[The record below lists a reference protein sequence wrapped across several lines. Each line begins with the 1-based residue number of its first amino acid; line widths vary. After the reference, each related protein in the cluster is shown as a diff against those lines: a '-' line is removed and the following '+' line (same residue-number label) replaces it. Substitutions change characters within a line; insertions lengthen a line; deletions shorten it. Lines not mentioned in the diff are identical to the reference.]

1 MQKRPFIIIFHE
13 LVIKLYFLNT
23 FAHHKC
29 WTWFGHVLDTFERV
43 RPVGHVWTCPEKNGH
58 IQNMSK
64 KSSHNTGHVSGH
76 VSGHVQRVHTEIERG
91 MDTFKRVLETGHIPG
106 HVAGDWTC
114 FGHVHSD
121 TFNVSENVSDSLVG
135 NCTAIFFKYSLNFN
149 FALVNRI

>member
-1 MQKRPFIIIFHE
+1 MQKRPFRIIFHE

-23 FAHHKC
+23 YAHHRF
-29 WTWFGHVLDTFERV
+29 WTRF
-43 RPVGHVWTCPEKNGH
+43 GHVWTCPACWTRLNVSRKTGH

-64 KSSHNTGHVSGH
+64 KSSHNTGHVSGQ
-76 VSGHVQRVHTEIERG
+76 VFGHVQRVHTEIVRG
-91 MDTFKRVLETGHIPG
+91 MDTFKRVLRTGHVLG

-121 TFNVSENVSDSLVG
+121 TFNVSENVSGSLVG

>member
-1 MQKRPFIIIFHE
+1 MSG
-13 LVIKLYFLNT
+13 L
-23 FAHHKC
+23 
-29 WTWFGHVLDTFERV
+29 LDTFERV
-43 RPVGHVWTCPEKNGH
+43 QKKNGH

-76 VSGHVQRVHTEIERG
+76 VSGHVQRVHTGIERG